1 MEKIRSVVA
10 VLVDG
15 DNGFTH
21 SPSHTTIMK
30 YAAYVAFALLGV
42 IWGTSFIFTKW
53 AAVWIST
60 GQIVLLRVLFG
71 FVPVLVAALASR
83 SLRWWHLRHAH
94 HFLVMAL
101 LATVVYYFAFA
112 KGTALLLSSVAG
124 MLSGAIPLFSFL
136 AALLFLREEPLNRR
150 CIAGIVMGFIGVL
163 LAARPWTSGAS
174 QVSLVGVLYMLGGAF
189 SVGCSFVYAR
199 KFLSPL
205 GIPPVAL
212 CCYQIGT
219 ALVILLLVTD
229 LHGATRILNDERASL
244 GLALGLGLT
253 GTGIAY
259 ILYYFIV
266 QRLGAM
272 TAAGVTYIPP
282 VVALFIGCVLASEPL
297 RTLDVIAIAAI
308 LLGVFILQSAR
319 SGRRA
324 QVPAIARPIRCEER
338 A

>member
-1 MEKIRSVVA
+1 MRHA
-10 VLVDG
+10 AR
-15 DNGFTH
+15 H
-21 SPSHTTIMK
+21 
-30 YAAYVAFALLGV
+30 AAYLAFALLGV

-53 AAVWIST
+53 AAVWIT
-60 GQIVLLRVLFG
+60 PGQIVLLRVLFG
-71 FVPVLVAALASR
+71 FAPVLVAARASR

-101 LATVVYYFAFA
+101 LATVIYYFAFA

-150 CIAGIVMGFIGVL
+150 CIAGMLMGFIGVL

-174 QVSLVGVLYMLGGAF
+174 QVGLAGVLYMLGGAF

-219 ALVILLLVTD
+219 ALVLLLLITD
-229 LHGATRILNDERASL
+229 MHGATRILSDRHAAV
-244 GLALGLGLT
+244 GLALGLGLM

-266 QRLGAM
+266 QHLGAM
-272 TAAGVTYIPP
+272 AAAGVTYIPP

-297 RTLDVIAIAAI
+297 RALDVVAIAAI

-319 SGRRA
+319 KGGAVQGSA
-324 QVPAIARPIRCEER
+324 PDAASTS
-338 A
+338 